1 MIEKYIS
8 AIFSLE
14 NSIKELEATKEEIE
28 KDIKVKEDNITFLL
42 DGIVTNVY
50 NNIIEKIDEN
60 ETFKKDIT
68 GKKIINYKPAC
79 IKTVLR
85 QNHSGVLKEKELL
98 FSIFGDKGAIGLSVK
113 LENINKILNK
123 DFVKEDIKNLVEFY

>member
-8 AIFSLE
+8 AILSLE
-14 NSIKELEATKEEIE
+14 NSIKELKATKEEIE
-28 KDIKVKEDNITFLL
+28 KDIKVKEDNVSFLL

-60 ETFKKDIT
+60 DFFKKDIT

-79 IKTVLR
+79 IKTVLTE
-85 QNHSGVLKEKELL
+85 NHSGVLKEKELL
-98 FSIFGDKGAIGLSVK
+98 FSIFGNKEVIVLSVK
-113 LENINKILNK
+113 LENINKILNR